1 MNALI
6 IAAHGSRKK
15 ESEQEVAALAEKLAK
30 RSGGILD
37 LVAHGFLQFCGP
49 DLEAVIAE
57 TVEKGATTISIFP
70 LFVSAGSHV
79 RSDIPELIAQAR
91 ERHPGVNFT
100 VTRHLAVIE
109 SIQDLILNEVLSR

>member
-15 ESEQEVAALAEKLAK
+15 ESAQEVAALAEKLAK
-30 RSGGILD
+30 RSGAKLD

-79 RSDIPELIAQAR
+79 RTDIPELIAQAR
-91 ERHPGVNFT
+91 ERHPGVKFT

-109 SIQDLILNEVLSR
+109 SIQDLILNEVLSQ